1 MHTERF
7 GEVPFKRNSQT
18 GAEKC
23 LSRETLRPGRDQ
35 RRYSFKFINVQGV
48 SVAHPMVKAHSDQ
61 DPIS

>member
-18 GAEKC
+18 G
-23 LSRETLRPGRDQ
+23 GRDQ